1 MFCSKCGAQFDGQF
15 CTACGAPAPDGATPA
30 AATGSGLT
38 TNMAST
44 LCYVLF
50 LIGGIVFLLIAPYNT
65 NKTVRFHAFQ
75 SIFTGLAMIVLNI
88 VVSMI
93 LPWGMLIVVS
103 PLLSLAYLGLW
114 IFMLIKTY
122 QGSKVVLPIIGP
134 LAEQQA

>member
-1 MFCSKCGAQFDGQF
+1 
-15 CTACGAPAPDGATPA
+15 
-30 AATGSGLT
+30 
-38 TNMAST
+38 MAST

-88 VVSMI
+88 VVSTI
-93 LPWGMLIVVS
+93 LPWGMLLVVS

-122 QGSKVVLPIIGP
+122 QGNKVVLPVIGP